1 MVYTIPETTTE
12 LQVGS
17 KKDYTYIINWKPCH
31 ERGRELVMGEVK
43 YTDDLMLSTILSFLG
58 PFTTQCILGARNATV
73 PSEIKDR
80 PQEEKDQG
88 VLALVLTS
96 LMTLAKP
103 VTLMNSAA
111 YQKRWSTA
119 LDTLSIQ
126 DLVAMGSWTGVVKT
140 ATRFQGIIAV
150 RSDLRQ
156 EIVDRVLTMTDE
168 TGIKGAIIAQ
178 LRMVWSYASLKAA
191 EFMEKFS
198 KTPCRALEIPSVLD
212 QALLLKQRW
221 EAAERENPNFPYS
234 RVRNPNAH
242 PELNHAHFPDLYYAA
257 IAYAKANKLIGE
269 NFHVSQPNK
278 VQNALLIDRYITK
291 MAVAAMGEITEETRQ
306 KLMTLGYPVGHWRS
320 HDTDSEEEEER
331 THKKRPRRH

>member
-31 ERGRELVMGEVK
+31 ERGGELVMGEVK

-58 PFTTQCILGARNATV
+58 PFTTQCIFGARNATV

-103 VTLMNSAA
+103 VTPMNSAA

-119 LDTLSIQ
+119 LVTLSIQ

-140 ATRFQGIIAV
+140 ATRFQGGYNSSV
-150 RSDLRQ
+150 KDGL
-156 EIVDRVLTMTDE
+156 
-168 TGIKGAIIAQ
+168 
-178 LRMVWSYASLKAA
+178 YASLKAA

-221 EAAERENPNFPYS
+221 EAAEREDPNFPYS

-306 KLMTLGYPVGHWRS
+306 KLMTLGYPVGHRRS
-320 HDTDSEEEEER
+320 HDTDSEEE
-331 THKKRPRRH
+331 